1 MSNFYCILFGRCLR
15 AGFGISNGP
24 PADRMTN
31 VERIS
36 GLFNYSPEF
45 FQESYKNK
53 IGRIPR
59 FFILHSSFENT
70 LTDFYNPFLQVV
82 KFFPGD
88 MGRFFL
94 EAELMGDGTVN

>member
-1 MSNFYCILFGRCLR
+1 
-15 AGFGISNGP
+15 
-24 PADRMTN
+24 MTN

-36 GLFNYSPEF
+36 GLFNYSPES

-59 FFILHSSFENT
+59 FFILHSSLFILHSSFENT

>member
-1 MSNFYCILFGRCLR
+1 MLKGFQAYLIILLNLFRK
-15 AGFGISNGP
+15 AIKIKS
-24 PADRMTN
+24 
-31 VERIS
+31 VEYLDS
-36 GLFNYSPEF
+36 SF
-45 FQESYKNK
+45 FILHSSL
-53 IGRIPR
+53 
-59 FFILHSSFENT
+59 FILHSSFENT